1 MLMLSYVMCKSQ
13 LFSVLRLTS
22 NLEDWLSVWVIIDD
36 HVITVIMVLFFF
48 SQVAESLGIS
58 SEIMDSKYS
67 SCLDLSKSNAYI
79 KSEVHRLIHELV
91 LHIHKTEPD
100 IEKSILVF
108 LPTYYSLEQQW
119 RLLKPLESTFRVH
132 ILHGSID
139 TEQALMTMKIW
150 KSHRKVCISYFSQ

>member
-1 MLMLSYVMCKSQ
+1 MLTYVLLVNIICSLQ
-13 LFSVLRLTS
+13 SLPT
-22 NLEDWLSVWVIIDD
+22 NLEDFSLSYFIVDD
-36 HVITVIMVLFFF
+36 HVVTVIMVLIFF
-48 SQVAESLGIS
+48 SQVAETLGIT
-58 SEIMDSKYS
+58 SEIMHSKYS
-67 SCLDLSKSNAYI
+67 SCLNPSISNAYI
-79 KSEVHRLIHELV
+79 KSELHSLIHELV
-91 LHIHKTEPD
+91 LHIHENEPD

-150 KSHRKVCISYFSQ
+150 KSHRKVVVSYFCQ